1 MLIEELSSIRPPEGL
16 RETILESLRKTA
28 CPLQFWRNAWPALAA
43 AAVLVAIFL
52 GQQLVTLRN
61 PSSRFQSFCSD
72 ALAMVAVRPAPKL
85 DLETAS
91 LGISQALIQQH
102 EAPRL
107 GQFPLKLQAMPTAG
121 CRVFVWR
128 QHLASLTCFRLPS
141 STLLHLVVIDAN
153 GLGDRSCLPDS
164 SRKMACT

>member
-1 MLIEELSSIRPPEGL
+1 
-16 RETILESLRKTA
+16 
-28 CPLQFWRNAWPALAA
+28 
-43 AAVLVAIFL
+43 
-52 GQQLVTLRN
+52 
-61 PSSRFQSFCSD
+61 
-72 ALAMVAVRPAPKL
+72 MVAVRPAPKL

-91 LGISQALIQQH
+91 LGISQAFIQQH

-107 GQFPLKLQAMPTAG
+107 GQFPLKLEAMATAG

-153 GLGDRSCLPDS
+153 PKLPSGLLSENGWHMMFEEKKLHNELRNGL
-164 SRKMACT
+164 